1 MIKPYVYS
9 KCKTKNEED
18 IMKKLMNLVVFVL
31 VFGLVVGCSNQD
43 SEKNE
48 EAPKVTLEEI
58 SQKIK
63 EQMAADMKEQGAG
76 EDVLVDGE
84 LQGYIEVDLMDDKD
98 PSTPIYMEKMKLN
111 KEELEDGIV
120 LAAMMNVNSDEII
133 LLKAKDEAH
142 VKSLKEALEREKEAQ
157 IKTWEAYLPDQFEK
171 VKNNVI
177 KTNGNY
183 LLYVTSGNPEK
194 IEEVFDSFFE

>member
-1 MIKPYVYS
+1 
-9 KCKTKNEED
+9 
-18 IMKKLMNLVVFVL
+18 MKKLMNLVVFVL

-157 IKTWEAYLPDQFEK
+157 IKTWEVYLPDQFEK

>member
-1 MIKPYVYS
+1 
-9 KCKTKNEED
+9 
-18 IMKKLMNLVVFVL
+18 MKKLMNLLVFVL
-31 VFGLVVGCSNQD
+31 VLGLVVGCSNQE

-48 EAPKVTLEEI
+48 EAPKVTLEEM
-58 SQKIK
+58 SLKIK

-76 EDVLVDGE
+76 EDVLVEGK
-84 LQGYIEVDLMDDKD
+84 LQSYIEVDLMDDKD

-111 KEELEDGIV
+111 KEEVEDGIV

-157 IKTWEAYLPDQFEK
+157 IKTWEIYLPDQFEK

-183 LLYVTSGNPEK
+183 LLYVTYGNPEK
-194 IEEVFDSFFE
+194 IEEIFDSYFH

>member
-1 MIKPYVYS
+1 
-9 KCKTKNEED
+9 
-18 IMKKLMNLVVFVL
+18 MKKLMNLVVFVL

-76 EDVLVDGE
+76 EDVLVDGQ

-111 KEELEDGIV
+111 KEEMEDGIV

-142 VKSLKEALEREKEAQ
+142 VKSLKEALEREKESQ
-157 IKTWEAYLPDQFEK
+157 IKTWEVYLPDQFEK

-183 LLYVTSGNPEK
+183 LLYVTSANPEK
-194 IEEVFDSFFE
+194 IEEVFDSCFE

>member
-43 SEKNE
+43 IEKNE

-157 IKTWEAYLPDQFEK
+157 IKTWEVYLPDQFEK

>member
-31 VFGLVVGCSNQD
+31 IFGLVVGCSNQD

-157 IKTWEAYLPDQFEK
+157 IKTWEVYLPDQFEK

-183 LLYVTSGNPEK
+183 LLYVTTGNPEK

>member
-1 MIKPYVYS
+1 
-9 KCKTKNEED
+9 
-18 IMKKLMNLVVFVL
+18 MKKLISLFVFVL
-31 VFGLVVGCSNQD
+31 VLGLVVGCSNQE
-43 SEKNE
+43 SEKKE
-48 EAPKVTLEEI
+48 EAHNVTLEEM
-58 SQKIK
+58 SLKIK

-76 EDVLVDGE
+76 EDVLVEGK
-84 LQGYIEVDLMDDKD
+84 LQGYIEVDLMDEKD
-98 PSTPIYMEKMKLN
+98 SSTPIYMEKMKLN
-111 KEELEDGIV
+111 KEEVEDGIV

-157 IKTWEAYLPDQFEK
+157 IKTWEIYLPDQFEK

-194 IEEVFDSFFE
+194 IEAIFDSYFK

>member
-157 IKTWEAYLPDQFEK
+157 IKTWEVYLPDQFEK

>member
-1 MIKPYVYS
+1 V
-9 KCKTKNEED
+9 C
-18 IMKKLMNLVVFVL
+18 
-31 VFGLVVGCSNQD
+31 CSNQD
-43 SEKNE
+43 IEKNE

-133 LLKAKDEAH
+133 LLKAKDEVH

-157 IKTWEAYLPDQFEK
+157 IKTWEVYLPDQFEK

>member
-1 MIKPYVYS
+1 M
-9 KCKTKNEED
+9 KTKNEED
-18 IMKKLMNLVVFVL
+18 IMKKLMNLLVFVL
-31 VFGLVVGCSNQD
+31 VLGLVVGCSNQK

-48 EAPKVTLEEI
+48 EAPKVTLEEM
-58 SQKIK
+58 SLKIK

-76 EDVLVDGE
+76 EDVLVEGK
-84 LQGYIEVDLMDDKD
+84 LQSYIEVDLMDDKD

-111 KEELEDGIV
+111 KEEVEDGIV

-157 IKTWEAYLPDQFEK
+157 IKTWEIYLPDQFEK

-183 LLYVTSGNPEK
+183 LLYVTYGNPEK
-194 IEEVFDSFFE
+194 IEEIFDSYFD

>member
-1 MIKPYVYS
+1 
-9 KCKTKNEED
+9 
-18 IMKKLMNLVVFVL
+18 MKKLLNLVVVFLVL
-31 VFGLVVGCSNQD
+31 GLVVGCSNQN
-43 SEKNE
+43 SEENE
-48 EAPKVTLEEI
+48 KMPKVTLEEI

-63 EQMAADMKEQGAG
+63 EQLAADMKEQGAG

-98 PSTPIYMEKMKLN
+98 PSTPIYIEKMKLN
-111 KEELEDGIV
+111 KEELEDAMV
-120 LAAMMNVNSDEII
+120 LAAMMNINSDEII

-142 VKSLKEALEREKEAQ
+142 VKSLKEALKREKEAQ
-157 IKTWEAYLPDQFEK
+157 IKTWEVYLPDQFEK

-183 LLYVTSGNPEK
+183 LLYVTSANPEK
-194 IEEVFDSFFE
+194 MVEVFDSSFK